1 MDPRSEWALGEFRD
15 APIELRLLDR
25 GGAGVAAKGFG
36 GAGEGG
42 AEEDGRSQGGTAAGG
57 RVVSSSTRVAYQGEC
72 LAGVLVVKFD
82 GENGELIFLII
93 SSRYRGQHNG
103 AEVGCRLFPLS
114 SVLSLAGGQAGW
126 CNPARLGAGRGGEGG
141 TNLTYSEEYS

>member
-25 GGAGVAAKGFG
+25 GGAGMAAKGFG

-42 AEEDGRSQGGTAAGG
+42 AEEDGRSQGGAAAGG

-82 GENGELIFLII
+82 GENGEPF
-93 SSRYRGQHNG
+93 
-103 AEVGCRLFPLS
+103 FPHHL
-114 SVLSLAGGQAGW
+114 
-126 CNPARLGAGRGGEGG
+126 
-141 TNLTYSEEYS
+141 

>member
-25 GGAGVAAKGFG
+25 GGAGTVEKYFS

-42 AEEDGRSQGGTAAGG
+42 AEEDGRSQGGTTAGG
-57 RVVSSSTRVAYQGEC
+57 RVVSSSRRVAYQGEC

-82 GENGELIFLII
+82 GENGEPSFPVTVSAIAYSIVLRAEELLCTRVPVSLLRVWLTH
-93 SSRYRGQHNG
+93 SSSWRFHSMK
-103 AEVGCRLFPLS
+103 P
-114 SVLSLAGGQAGW
+114 
-126 CNPARLGAGRGGEGG
+126 
-141 TNLTYSEEYS
+141 